1 MKRTVLAITLLLV
14 IVSVFWL
21 VIHASDANTSE
32 TIIPSLR
39 SDRCFHD
46 SELREIIATLKK
58 QAGDDLVKVYTPL
71 LSKARADSGCRMQVI
86 QAVIDAM
93 SQATNPAGNEYQNF
107 FLWLNGAGLLADLK
121 ATEALDLLIA
131 NIDFTDGWS
140 GVIKESHFPAL
151 VAILKIGRPAIP
163 KLEIALS
170 NDSDPDR
177 RQFAAFCIAYIGG
190 RQAKMALKS
199 ALPRETDPCLKR
211 FLQVSLQA
219 FNNKK
224 KPNHISSE
232 LNGKWIAAFYCR
244 STNRSA

>member
-1 MKRTVLAITLLLV
+1 MSRTVLLATFLLAMVSAVIWLAI
-14 IVSVFWL
+14 
-21 VIHASDANTSE
+21 DAVDARTSE
-32 TIIPSLR
+32 TITQSVR

-121 ATEALDLLIA
+121 ATEVLDLLIA

-151 VAILKIGRPAIP
+151 VAILRIGRPAIP
-163 KLEIALS
+163 KLQIILS
-170 NDSDPDR
+170 NDSDPHR
-177 RQFAAFCIAYIGG
+177 RKFAAFCIAYIGG

-199 ALPRETDPCLKR
+199 ALPRETDPCVKR
-211 FLQVSLQA
+211 FLQVSLPGFQQ
-219 FNNKK
+219 
-224 KPNHISSE
+224 
-232 LNGKWIAAFYCR
+232 
-244 STNRSA
+244 